1 MISLSPEC
9 VWIFRPDVRNLCL
22 LRSNWSEQM
31 SNKVGDLEQLETEV
45 DHVLGEE
52 FEHKPVPKTAR
63 RTTFS
68 VSMVWIGFPMIITG
82 AMTGSILVAG
92 MGFKSALIAMLIG
105 NALMFAYVGALGILG
120 TSRGFNFALLAS
132 VVFGKKGY
140 IFASSLLSTL
150 LLGWYAVQTGITGN
164 LIHTAYNLDYL
175 TMTIIAGLL
184 YLGITFIGIRGLHW
198 IGVISVPLFIVLG
211 GWVAFHSG
219 SIAGWDKVV
228 AYPGVKADMPM
239 AFGIGLTIV
248 LALFV
253 DAGTVAADF
262 NRWAAD
268 TKGSLIATF
277 CAFPFANLF
286 AMLVG
291 GIMTAALALPSPQ
304 PFGLDNMFG
313 YMVSQN
319 SGLLSVIAFIF
330 LFINLGSVCA
340 HCLYNSAVGWSRIAK
355 SHMRLLA
362 VILAVAGIAIAA
374 ANVWALF
381 IPWLSL
387 LGILVPPIG
396 AIVIADLFIVRPA
409 AEIDADWRPQTFI
422 AWGVGSLVAFG
433 VENLA
438 PQYSTAL
445 SAFIAGGLCYLALS
459 FGTASKS
466 GNRIQPAKR

>member
-262 NRWAAD
+262 NRWASD

-387 LGILVPPIG
+387 LGIIVPPIG

-466 GNRIQPAKR
+466 GNRIQPSKR

>member
-1 MISLSPEC
+1 MA
-9 VWIFRPDVRNLCL
+9 
-22 LRSNWSEQM
+22 
-31 SNKVGDLEQLETEV
+31 NKAIDLEQLEAGV

-52 FEHKPVPKTAR
+52 FEHHPVPRSAR

-105 NALMFAYVGALGILG
+105 NALMFAYVGALGVLG

-140 IFASSLLSTL
+140 IFASTLLSTL

-164 LIHTAYNLDYL
+164 LIHTAFNLDYL
-175 TMTIIAGLL
+175 TMTIVAGAL

-198 IGVISVPLFIVLG
+198 IGVVSVPLFVVLG

-228 AYPGVKADMPM
+228 AYVGVKPDMPM

-248 LALFV
+248 LTLFV

-291 GIMTAALALPSPQ
+291 GIMTAALASPAPQ

-313 YMVSQN
+313 YMLSQN
-319 SGLLSVIAFIF
+319 STLLSAIAFIF

-340 HCLYNSAVGWSRIAK
+340 HCLYNSAVGWSRVAK

-362 VILAVAGIAIAA
+362 VILAVVGIAIAA
-374 ANVWALF
+374 VNVWALF

-396 AIVIADLFIVRPA
+396 AIVIADLFLIRPA
-409 AEIDADWRPQTFI
+409 AEIDADWRPRAFI
-422 AWGVGSLVAFG
+422 AWGVGSLVAFA

-466 GNRIQPAKR
+466 GSRIQTAKL

>member
-1 MISLSPEC
+1 MA
-9 VWIFRPDVRNLCL
+9 
-22 LRSNWSEQM
+22 
-31 SNKVGDLEQLETEV
+31 NKGVDLEQVESEV

-52 FEHKPVPKTAR
+52 FEHRPVPQSAR

-92 MGFKSALIAMLIG
+92 MGFKAALMAMLIG
-105 NALMFAYVGALGILG
+105 NALMFAYVGSLGVLG
-120 TSRGFNFALLAS
+120 TSRGYNFALLAS
-132 VVFGKKGY
+132 GVFGKKGY
-140 IFASSLLSTL
+140 IFSSALLSSL

-164 LIHTAYNLDYL
+164 LIHTAFNLNYL
-175 TMTIIAGLL
+175 AMTVLAGAL

-198 IGVISVPLFIVLG
+198 IGVVSVPLFVVLG
-211 GWVAFHSG
+211 GWVAIDSG
-219 SIAGWDKVV
+219 AAAGWDKVF
-228 AYPGVKADMPM
+228 AYAGVKPDMPM
-239 AFGIGLTIV
+239 AFGVGLTIV
-248 LALFV
+248 LTLFV
-253 DAGTVAADF
+253 DAGTVTADF

-268 TKGSLIATF
+268 SKSSLIATF

-313 YMVSQN
+313 YMLAQHSA
-319 SGLLSVIAFIF
+319 LLSVIAFVF

-355 SHMRLLA
+355 SHMRFLAVLLA
-362 VILAVAGIAIAA
+362 VVGIAIAA

-396 AIVIADLFIVRPA
+396 AIVIADMYFVRRD
-409 AEIDADWRPQTFI
+409 AEIDADWRPRAFVS
-422 AWGVGSLVAFG
+422 WGVGSLVAFV

-438 PQYSTAL
+438 PQFSTAL
-445 SAFIAGGLCYLALS
+445 SAFIAGFICYLAVS
-459 FGTASKS
+459 AGTWTKRGIPA
-466 GNRIQPAKR
+466 QPAKL